1 MIQEAR
7 SRVSCV
13 VERRRADQVMDGA
26 NNNNVE
32 NNTDSRYQRLSGE
45 RVAIL
50 CESGNPHQ
58 EYVHYTKLLK
68 SKRKKKLK
76 IQIKLYV

>member
-1 MIQEAR
+1 M
-7 SRVSCV
+7 

>member
-1 MIQEAR
+1 MQQAR

-13 VERRRADQVMDGA
+13 VEHRRADELMDGSD
-26 NNNNVE
+26 NRLD
-32 NNTDSRYQRLSGE
+32 NNTDPHFQRLSGE

-58 EYVHYTKLLK
+58 EYV
-68 SKRKKKLK
+68 KLK
-76 IQIKLYV
+76 